1 MMPVQISLR
10 AARVNAGLTLL
21 DGAKAIGISKDTLI
35 KWERN
40 PGLVNPIFQHKI
52 SEAYNFPSLYI
63 NFAPSD

>member
-21 DGAKAIGISKDTLI
+21 DGAKVIGISKDTLI

-52 SEAYNFPSLYI
+52 SEAYNFPSDYI

>member
-52 SEAYNFPSLYI
+52 SEAYNFLSDYI

>member
-40 PGLVNPIFQHKI
+40 PGW
-52 SEAYNFPSLYI
+52 
-63 NFAPSD
+63 

>member
-1 MMPVQISLR
+1 MPVQISLR

-21 DGAKAIGISKDTLI
+21 EGARTIGISKDTLI

-52 SEAYNFPSLYI
+52 SEAYDFPADYI
-63 NFAPSD
+63 DFTPLD